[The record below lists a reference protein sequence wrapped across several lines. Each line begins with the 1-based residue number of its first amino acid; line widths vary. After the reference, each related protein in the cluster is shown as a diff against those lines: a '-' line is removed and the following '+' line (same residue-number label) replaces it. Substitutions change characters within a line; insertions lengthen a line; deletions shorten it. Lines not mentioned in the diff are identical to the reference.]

1 MLADLERFVE
11 AGLCTFDCADIYT
24 GMEELLGDLRRRLS
38 SRAAPIRVHTKFVPD
53 RDALATINR
62 GYVERVIDR
71 SLRRL
76 GVECLDMVQFYW
88 WDDDIPVCLET
99 AGWLCDS
106 QRAGKIGL
114 IAATNLDVA
123 HLSELASAGI
133 HLVCNQVQY
142 SVLDRRPEHAMA
154 DYCATNG
161 GHLLCY
167 GTVAGGFL
175 SNRWLGIPEPGA
187 PWTNRSLE
195 KYRLIIDEFGGWEA
209 LQKLLRVLADIG
221 KRHEATVANVA
232 TRWVLGRPEVAA
244 AIVGARNADYL
255 GEIARTLELTLDA
268 EDCSRIEDVLVRH
281 RGPAGDVFS
290 LERDFEGPHAAI
302 MRTNLSHESG

>member
-1 MLADLERFVE
+1 MRKPQIEIAPGYAVPPIIIRLWQLSAGHARSGVEDRSRVLADLERFVE

-24 GMEELLGDLRRRLS
+24 GVEELLGDLRRRLS

-88 WDDDIPVCLET
+88 WDDDIPGCLET

-187 PWTNRSLE
+187 PWTIGRS
-195 KYRLIIDEFGGWEA
+195 RSTDSSSTSSAAG
-209 LQKLLRVLADIG
+209 KLCRSCCGCLPISASV
-221 KRHEATVANVA
+221 
-232 TRWVLGRPEVAA
+232 TRQRSP
-244 AIVGARNADYL
+244 
-255 GEIARTLELTLDA
+255 T
-268 EDCSRIEDVLVRH
+268 SR
-281 RGPAGDVFS
+281 
-290 LERDFEGPHAAI
+290 RDGF
-302 MRTNLSHESG
+302 